1 MTWAEE
7 LTLTP
12 EYSPELEK
20 QALYQVLETAWK
32 EKNWFGAMKK
42 PVLGSEKPECLSWNF
57 ESRVFRVWHFQ
68 YLAGQILNL
77 NQTKCSILSNVASR
91 KRWGLL

>member
-20 QALYQVLETAWK
+20 QALYQVLETAWR

-42 PVLGSEKPECLSWNF
+42 HVLGSEKPECLSWNL
-57 ESRVFRVWHFQ
+57 H
-68 YLAGQILNL
+68 YLNPEFSEFSEFGIFNIWQA
-77 NQTKCSILSNVASR
+77 KS
-91 KRWGLL
+91 